1 MSAENN
7 GYINLFELGYLVD
20 LSIGSWSGR
29 KMITMRDLRKL
40 GFDTTKL
47 PPAITNPGRKLLVP
61 KQELLVINR
70 IEQRARTYLDQWSVP
85 FGIGNSHFV
94 PLSLLPEVEEQ
105 LKDLRAE
112 FLAAVNSFIA
122 RFDQMKQAVN
132 DAHPE
137 FWENCLKDVYPPDPT
152 VLRDRFRFR
161 WFFFKVAGAGVTAEG
176 DGWPMSFGH
185 GGADDAR
192 GNVPRPAEILNSPTS
207 KGGGPPDR
215 VARERER
222 EMREKMQAEVGN
234 FVQEYVSA
242 MRGETVRFCDLLS
255 ARINGTP
262 FEDEDKPKKLT
273 PRSLK
278 YFRKYVDR
286 FRRFNIFGD
295 DEIEKMLAAF
305 RSEFMGG
312 EETPKNFQGDG
323 IKSAVTAALSKIRVK
338 AANDPG
344 APGQTSKFVNRLRR
358 RVVI

>member
-7 GYINLFELGYLVD
+7 GHINLFELGYLVD

-94 PLSLLPEVEEQ
+94 PLSVLPEVEEQ

-112 FLAAVNSFIA
+112 FFAAVNSFIS

-132 DAHPE
+132 EAHPE

-176 DGWPMSFGH
+176 VTLEE
-185 GGADDAR
+185 AQA
-192 GNVPRPAEILNSPTS
+192 A
-207 KGGGPPDR
+207 DR

-242 MRGETVRFCDLLS
+242 MRHETVRFCDLLS

-262 FEDEDKPKKLT
+262 FEDEDAPKKLT

-278 YFRKYVDR
+278 YFRKYVGR

-295 DEIEKMLAAF
+295 DEIEKMLADF

-312 EETPKNFQGDG
+312 EETPKDFKADG
-323 IKSAVTAALSKIRVK
+323 VKSAVTEVLAKIRVK
-338 AANDPG
+338 AANDSE
-344 APGQTSKFVNRLRR
+344 QTSQFVNRLKR

>member
-1 MSAENN
+1 MSAEDN
-7 GYINLFELGYLVD
+7 GHINLFELGYLVD

-70 IEQRARTYLDQWSVP
+70 IEQRARTYLDQWSVA

-94 PLSLLPEVEEQ
+94 PLSVLPEVEEQ

-112 FLAAVNSFIA
+112 FLAAVDSFIA

-132 DAHPE
+132 EAHPE
-137 FWENCLKDVYPPDPT
+137 FWENCLKDVYPADPT

-161 WFFFKVAGAGVTAEG
+161 WFFFKVAGAGVTTEG
-176 DGWPMSFGH
+176 VTLEE
-185 GGADDAR
+185 AQA
-192 GNVPRPAEILNSPTS
+192 A
-207 KGGGPPDR
+207 DR
-215 VARERER
+215 VAGERER
-222 EMREKMQAEVGN
+222 EMREKMKAEVGN
-234 FVQEYVSA
+234 FVEEYVSA

-262 FEDEDKPKKLT
+262 FEDEAAPKKLT

-323 IKSAVTAALSKIRVK
+323 IKSAVTAALSKIRTK
-338 AANDPG
+338 AANDSE
-344 APGQTSKFVNRLRR
+344 QTSKFVNRLRR

>member
-7 GYINLFELGYLVD
+7 GHINLFELGYLVD

-40 GFDTTKL
+40 GFDTAKL

-94 PLSLLPEVEEQ
+94 PLSVLPEVEEQ
-105 LKDLRAE
+105 LKGLRAE
-112 FLAAVNSFIA
+112 FFAAVNSFIA

-132 DAHPE
+132 QAHPE

-176 DGWPMSFGH
+176 VTLEE
-185 GGADDAR
+185 AQA
-192 GNVPRPAEILNSPTS
+192 A
-207 KGGGPPDR
+207 DR
-215 VARERER
+215 VAGERER
-222 EMREKMQAEVGN
+222 EMREKMKAEVGN
-234 FVQEYVSA
+234 FVEEYVSA

-262 FEDEDKPKKLT
+262 FEDEEKPKKLT

-323 IKSAVTAALSKIRVK
+323 VKSAVTEALAKIRVK
-338 AANDPG
+338 AANDSE
-344 APGQTSKFVNRLRR
+344 QTSKFVNRLRR

>member
-7 GYINLFELGYLVD
+7 GHINLFELGYLVD

-94 PLSLLPEVEEQ
+94 PLSVLPEVEEQ

-112 FLAAVNSFIA
+112 FLAAVDSFIA

-176 DGWPMSFGH
+176 VTLEEAQA
-185 GGADDAR
+185 ADR
-192 GNVPRPAEILNSPTS
+192 L
-207 KGGGPPDR
+207 
-215 VARERER
+215 ARERER
-222 EMREKMQAEVGN
+222 EMRERMQAEVGN

-242 MRGETVRFCDLLS
+242 LRGETVRFCDLLS

-262 FEDEDKPKKLT
+262 FEDEAAPKKLT

-286 FRRFNIFGD
+286 FRQFNIFGD

-312 EETPKNFQGDG
+312 AETPKNFQGDG

-338 AANDPG
+338 AANDSE
-344 APGQTSKFVNRLRR
+344 QTSKFVNRLRR

>member
-1 MSAENN
+1 MNAENN
-7 GYINLFELGYLVD
+7 GHINLFELGYLAA
-20 LSIGSWSGR
+20 LSIGTWSGR

-47 PPAITNPGRKLLVP
+47 PPDITNPGRKLLVP
-61 KQELLVINR
+61 KKELLVITR

-94 PLSLLPEVEEQ
+94 PLNVLPEVEEQ
-105 LKDLRAE
+105 LKKLRAE
-112 FLAAVNSFIA
+112 FFAAVDSFIA

-137 FWENCLKDVYPPDPT
+137 FWENCLRDVYPPDPT
-152 VLRDRFRFR
+152 VLRDRFRFQ

-176 DGWPMSFGH
+176 VTLEE
-185 GGADDAR
+185 AQA
-192 GNVPRPAEILNSPTS
+192 AA
-207 KGGGPPDR
+207 R
-215 VARERER
+215 VAREREQ
-222 EMREKMQAEVGN
+222 EMREKMKEEVGH

-242 MRGETVRFCDLLS
+242 MRAETVRFCDLLS

-262 FEDEDKPKKLT
+262 YEDEAAPKKLT

-286 FRRFNIFGD
+286 FRQFNIFGD
-295 DEIEKMLAAF
+295 DEIEQMLAVF
-305 RSEFMGG
+305 RSEFMGAD
-312 EETPKNFQGDG
+312 ETPKDFKADG
-323 IKSAVTAALSKIRVK
+323 IKNAVTEALAKIRTK
-338 AANDPG
+338 AANDSE
-344 APGQTSKFVNRLRR
+344 QTSQFVGRLKR

>member
-1 MSAENN
+1 MSADKN
-7 GYINLFELGYLVD
+7 GAINLFELGYLVD
-20 LSIGSWSGR
+20 LSIGTWSGR

-94 PLSLLPEVEEQ
+94 PLSLLAEVEEQ

-112 FLAAVNSFIA
+112 FFVAVDSFIA

-132 DAHPE
+132 EAHPE

-176 DGWPMSFGH
+176 VTLEE
-185 GGADDAR
+185 AQA
-192 GNVPRPAEILNSPTS
+192 A
-207 KGGGPPDR
+207 DR

-222 EMREKMQAEVGN
+222 EMRERMKTEVGN
-234 FVQEYVSA
+234 FVAEYVSA
-242 MRGETVRFCDLLS
+242 MRGEAVRFCDLLS

-262 FEDEDKPKKLT
+262 FEDEASPKKLT

-286 FRRFNIFGD
+286 FRQFNIFGD
-295 DEIEKMLAAF
+295 DEIEQMLANF

-312 EETPKNFQGDG
+312 AETPKNFQGAG
-323 IKSAVTAALSKIRVK
+323 IKSALTAALSKIRVK
-338 AANDPG
+338 AANDSE
-344 APGQTSKFVNRLRR
+344 QTSKFVNRLRR

>member
-1 MSAENN
+1 MSADKN
-7 GYINLFELGYLVD
+7 GAINLFELGYLVD
-20 LSIGSWSGR
+20 LSIGTWSGR
-29 KMITMRDLRKL
+29 KMITLRDLRKL

-94 PLSLLPEVEEQ
+94 PLSLLAEVEEQ

-112 FLAAVNSFIA
+112 FFVAVDSFIA

-132 DAHPE
+132 EAHPE

-176 DGWPMSFGH
+176 VTLEE
-185 GGADDAR
+185 AQA
-192 GNVPRPAEILNSPTS
+192 A
-207 KGGGPPDR
+207 DR

-222 EMREKMQAEVGN
+222 EMRERMKAEVGN

-242 MRGETVRFCDLLS
+242 MRGETLRFCDLLS

-262 FEDEDKPKKLT
+262 FEDEQAPKKLT

-312 EETPKNFQGDG
+312 DETPKNFQGDG
-323 IKSAVTAALSKIRVK
+323 VKAAVTAALSKIRVK
-338 AANDPG
+338 AANDSE
-344 APGQTSKFVNRLRR
+344 QTSKFVNRLRR